1 MAFEYP
7 VWGVVEGVAEP
18 INTDWRRQGWWCRFR
33 GASRRFGHTALVL
46 VLSRRLARRGVVSL
60 SGGVL
65 SLAFLP

>member
-18 INTDWRRQGWWCRFR
+18 VSSDWWCWFR
-33 GASRRFGHTALVL
+33 GASYYFSHGALVL